1 MRGEHLCF
9 QRQGKV
15 LRWAREGEAPGGGIL
30 WWNVDDIYR
39 AAFPMDADKSMDEA
53 REFALSA
60 MRCGRGEDADMLLE
74 RHLCRKEA
82 EMSISHRS
90 IVESKRNTRWTCSVK
105 CVMIFSIG
113 CKRQGKARKP
123 GEELSSKRHH
133 RRLAEAGVG
142 AELEGAVRNSRWQ
155 GVCVAALVTAL

>member
-1 MRGEHLCF
+1 
-9 QRQGKV
+9 

-82 EMSISHRS
+82 EMSIIHRS
-90 IVESKRNTRWTCSVK
+90 IKPHLDPQLTGQIAHLNTLNTRGRYTRC
-105 CVMIFSIG
+105 
-113 CKRQGKARKP
+113 
-123 GEELSSKRHH
+123 
-133 RRLAEAGVG
+133 
-142 AELEGAVRNSRWQ
+142 
-155 GVCVAALVTAL
+155 T